1 MHEREGERDGGR
13 QARRRGDLAV
23 TGRGRAHHFADL
35 RILLCAERELH
46 SRGMK
51 KSLTGHLVIVGRG
64 LQYVKQELR
73 RRVLLSWWDTGSPA
87 EVAMAMLLVVFG
99 VCVCDCV

>member
-1 MHEREGERDGGR
+1 MV
-13 QARRRGDLAV
+13 AR
-23 TGRGRAHHFADL
+23 
-35 RILLCAERELH
+35 
-46 SRGMK
+46 
-51 KSLTGHLVIVGRG
+51 VGRG

-99 VCVCDCV
+99 V